1 MHNTHFGKTKIIG
14 KKAPRLK
21 IGEIERTQDG
31 FRIINRNHNTPETL
45 R

>member
-1 MHNTHFGKTKIIG
+1 MHNTLFGKTKIIG
-14 KKAPRLK
+14 KKASGLN
-21 IGEIERTQDG
+21 IGKIERTPDG